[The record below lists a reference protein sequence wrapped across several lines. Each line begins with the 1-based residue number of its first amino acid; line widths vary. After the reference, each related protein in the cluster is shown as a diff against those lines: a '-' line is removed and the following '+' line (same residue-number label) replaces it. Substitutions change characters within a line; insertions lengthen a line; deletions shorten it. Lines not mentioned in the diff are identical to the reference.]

1 MTNNF
6 KFKYDMKQ
14 LDVNLMHPAEQ
25 ITTIIGRI
33 YRSEMTTTSGG
44 NLSIMDEN
52 GDMWITPAS
61 IDKGSLTPADII
73 CVKADGTIVGPH
85 RPSSEYP
92 FHKAIYKM
100 NPNIH
105 SVVHA
110 HPPGLVTFSMVHQ
123 VPDTSI
129 LPQAHAVCGPVGFAG
144 YAIPGS
150 ELLGQKIVAEFQ
162 KNPDYKAVVMENH
175 GVVVAG
181 TDIAD
186 AYRRFETLELCART
200 ILNAKTLGEP
210 KYLSDEQI
218 RQNDTAANT
227 PLPHFSGAGH
237 PSDER
242 AIRAEICKIVR
253 RACVQHLMCSSYG
266 TASVRWRGNDFLITP
281 ADKQRWDLEPE
292 DIVQVKDGMV
302 EEGKNASRAA
312 ALHYEIYRRNPKV
325 NSIILTQ
332 SPALMGFCTT
342 GVKFDVRTIPESW
355 IFLQD
360 IPTFPFGSQ
369 YDERRTEL
377 VDEFKK
383 RPFVMVENDCVIVTG
398 DQLINTFDRLEVAD
412 FSARSLIL
420 AAPLGK
426 LNPITDDEIEKL
438 RVAFHVG
445 E

>member
-1 MTNNF
+1 
-6 KFKYDMKQ
+6 
-14 LDVNLMHPAEQ
+14 MHPAEQ
-25 ITTIIGRI
+25 IAIIIGRI

-52 GDMWITPAS
+52 GDMWITPAA
-61 IDKGSLTPADII
+61 IDKGSLTPADIM

-100 NPNIH
+100 NPHIH
-105 SVVHA
+105 SVIHA

-129 LPQAHAVCGPVGFAG
+129 IPQARATCGPVGFAE
-144 YAIPGS
+144 YALPGS
-150 ELLGQKIVAEFQ
+150 ELLGKKIVAEFK
-162 KNPDYKAVVMENH
+162 KNPDYKAVIMENH

-181 TDIAD
+181 DDIAD
-186 AYRRFETLELCART
+186 AYQRFETLELCART

-210 KYLSDEQI
+210 KYLTEEQI
-218 RQNDTAANT
+218 LKHERAVNT
-227 PLPHFSGAGH
+227 PFQHFMNVEH

-242 AIRAEICKIVR
+242 KIRAEICKIVR
-253 RACVQHLMCSSYG
+253 RACSQGLMCSSYG

-281 ADKQRWDLEPE
+281 SSMQRWDLEPE

-302 EEGKNASRAA
+302 EAGKKASRSV

-369 YDERRTEL
+369 YDEHLNEL
-377 VDEFKK
+377 ADEFKH
-383 RPFVMVENDCVIVTG
+383 RPFVMLENDSVVVTG

-426 LNPITDDEIEKL
+426 LNPITDEEIEEL

>member
-1 MTNNF
+1 
-6 KFKYDMKQ
+6 MKQ

-25 ITTIIGRI
+25 IAIIIGRI

-52 GDMWITPAS
+52 GDMWITPAG
-61 IDKGSLTPADII
+61 IDKGSLTPADIM

-100 NPNIH
+100 NPHVH
-105 SVVHA
+105 SVIHA

-129 LPQAHAVCGPVGFAG
+129 IPQARAICGPVGFAE
-144 YAIPGS
+144 YALPGS
-150 ELLGQKIVAEFQ
+150 ELLGKKIVAEFK
-162 KNPDYKAVVMENH
+162 KNPDYKAVIMENH

-181 TDIAD
+181 DDIAD
-186 AYRRFETLELCART
+186 AYQRFETLELCART

-210 KYLSDEQI
+210 KYLSEEQI
-218 RQNDTAANT
+218 LKHEKAVNT
-227 PLPHFSGAGH
+227 PFQHFMNVEH

-253 RACVQHLMCSSYG
+253 RACSQGLMCSSYG

-281 ADKQRWDLEPE
+281 SSKQRWDLDPE

-302 EEGKNASRAA
+302 EAGKNASRSV

-332 SPALMGFCTT
+332 SPSLMGFCTT

-369 YDERRTEL
+369 YDERLTEL
-377 VDEFKK
+377 ADEFTH
-383 RPFVMVENDCVIVTG
+383 RPFVMLENDSVVVTG
-398 DQLINTFDRLEVAD
+398 DKLINTFDRLEVAD

-426 LNPITDDEIEKL
+426 LNPITDEEIEEL

>member
-1 MTNNF
+1 
-6 KFKYDMKQ
+6 
-14 LDVNLMHPAEQ
+14 MHPAEQ
-25 ITTIIGRI
+25 IAIIIGRI

-52 GDMWITPAS
+52 GDMWITPAG
-61 IDKGSLTPADII
+61 IDKGSLTPADIM

-100 NPNIH
+100 NPHIH
-105 SVVHA
+105 SVIHA

-129 LPQAHAVCGPVGFAG
+129 IPQARAICGPVGFAE
-144 YAIPGS
+144 YALPGS
-150 ELLGQKIVAEFQ
+150 ELLGKKIVAEFK
-162 KNPDYKAVVMENH
+162 KNPDYKAVIMENH

-181 TDIAD
+181 DDIAD
-186 AYRRFETLELCART
+186 AYQRFETLELCART

-210 KYLSDEQI
+210 KYLSEEQI
-218 RQNDTAANT
+218 LKHEKAVNT
-227 PLPHFSGAGH
+227 PFQHFMNVEH

-253 RACVQHLMCSSYG
+253 RACSQGLMCSSYG

-281 ADKQRWDLEPE
+281 SSKQRWDLDPE

-302 EEGKNASRAA
+302 EAGKNASRSV

-332 SPALMGFCTT
+332 SPSLMGFCTT

-369 YDERRTEL
+369 YDERLTEL
-377 VDEFKK
+377 ADEFTH
-383 RPFVMVENDCVIVTG
+383 RPFVMLENDSVVVTG
-398 DQLINTFDRLEVAD
+398 DKLINTFDRLEVAD

-426 LNPITDDEIEKL
+426 LNPITDEEIEEL
-438 RVAFHVG
+438 RIAFHVG

>member
-1 MTNNF
+1 
-6 KFKYDMKQ
+6 MKQ

-25 ITTIIGRI
+25 IAIIIGRI

-44 NLSIMDEN
+44 NLSIMDDN
-52 GDMWITPAS
+52 GDMWITPAG
-61 IDKGSLTPADII
+61 IDKGSLTSADIM

-100 NPNIH
+100 NPHIH
-105 SVVHA
+105 SVIHA

-129 LPQAHAVCGPVGFAG
+129 IPQARATCGPVGFAE
-144 YAIPGS
+144 YALPGS
-150 ELLGQKIVAEFQ
+150 ELLGKKIVAEFK
-162 KNPDYKAVVMENH
+162 KNPEFKAVIMENH

-181 TDIAD
+181 DDIAD
-186 AYRRFETLELCART
+186 AYQRFETLELCART
-200 ILNAKTLGEP
+200 ILNAKILGEP
-210 KYLSDEQI
+210 KYLSEDQI
-218 RQNDTAANT
+218 LQHERAVNNT
-227 PLPHFSGAGH
+227 FQHFMDVKH

-253 RACVQHLMCSSYG
+253 RACSQGLMCSSYG

-281 ADKQRWDLEPE
+281 SSMQRWDLDPE

-302 EEGKNASRAA
+302 EAGKRASRSV

-325 NSIILTQ
+325 NSIIMTQ

-369 YDERRTEL
+369 YNEHLAEL
-377 VDEFKK
+377 ADEFKK
-383 RPFVMVENDCVIVTG
+383 RPFVMLENDSVVVTG
-398 DQLINTFDRLEVAD
+398 DKLINTFDRLEVAD
-412 FSARSLIL
+412 FSARSLVL

-426 LNPITDDEIEKL
+426 LNPITDEEIEEL
-438 RVAFHVG
+438 RVACHVG

>member
-1 MTNNF
+1 
-6 KFKYDMKQ
+6 
-14 LDVNLMHPAEQ
+14 MHPAEQ
-25 ITTIIGRI
+25 IAIIIGRI

-44 NLSIMDEN
+44 NLSIMDGN
-52 GDMWITPAS
+52 GDMWITPAG
-61 IDKGSLTPADII
+61 IDKGSLTPADIM

-100 NPNIH
+100 NPHIH
-105 SVVHA
+105 SVIHA

-129 LPQAHAVCGPVGFAG
+129 IPQARATCGPVGFAE
-144 YAIPGS
+144 YALPGS
-150 ELLGQKIVAEFQ
+150 ELLGKKIVGEFK
-162 KNPDYKAVVMENH
+162 KNPDYKAVIMENH

-181 TDIAD
+181 DDIAD
-186 AYRRFETLELCART
+186 AYQRFETLELCART

-210 KYLSDEQI
+210 KYLSEEQI
-218 RQNDTAANT
+218 LQHERAVNT
-227 PLPHFSGAGH
+227 PFQHFMNVEH
-237 PSDER
+237 PSEER

-253 RACVQHLMCSSYG
+253 RACSQGLMCSSYG
-266 TASVRWRGNDFLITP
+266 TASVRWKENDFLITP
-281 ADKQRWDLEPE
+281 SSMQRWDLDPE

-302 EEGKNASRAA
+302 EAGKRASRSV
-312 ALHYEIYRRNPKV
+312 ALHYEIYRRNPKI

-332 SPALMGFCTT
+332 SPSLMGFCTT

-369 YDERRTEL
+369 YNEHLNEL
-377 VDEFKK
+377 ADEFKH
-383 RPFVMVENDCVIVTG
+383 RPFVMLENDSVVVTG
-398 DQLINTFDRLEVAD
+398 DKLINTFDRLEVAD

-426 LNPITDDEIEKL
+426 LNPITDEEIEEL

>member
-1 MTNNF
+1 
-6 KFKYDMKQ
+6 
-14 LDVNLMHPAEQ
+14 MHPAEQ
-25 ITTIIGRI
+25 IAIIIGRI

-52 GDMWITPAS
+52 GDMWITPAA
-61 IDKGSLTPADII
+61 IDKGSLTPADIM
-73 CVKADGTIVGPH
+73 CVKADGTIIGPH

-100 NPNIH
+100 NPHIH
-105 SVVHA
+105 SVIHA

-129 LPQAHAVCGPVGFAG
+129 IPQARETCGPVGFAE
-144 YAIPGS
+144 YALPGS
-150 ELLGQKIVAEFQ
+150 ELLGKKIVAEFK
-162 KNPDYKAVVMENH
+162 KNPDYKAVIMENH

-181 TDIAD
+181 DDIAD
-186 AYRRFETLELCART
+186 AYQRFETLELCART

-210 KYLSDEQI
+210 KYLSEEQI
-218 RQNDTAANT
+218 LQHEKAVNT
-227 PLPHFSGAGH
+227 PFQHFMNVEH

-253 RACVQHLMCSSYG
+253 RACSQGLMCSSYG

-281 ADKQRWDLEPE
+281 SSMQRWDLDPE

-302 EEGKNASRAA
+302 EAGKNASRSV

-369 YDERRTEL
+369 YNEKLNEL
-377 VDEFKK
+377 ADEFKH
-383 RPFVMVENDCVIVTG
+383 RPFVMLENDSVVVTG

-426 LNPITDDEIEKL
+426 LNPITDEEIEEL

>member
-1 MTNNF
+1 
-6 KFKYDMKQ
+6 
-14 LDVNLMHPAEQ
+14 MHPAEQ
-25 ITTIIGRI
+25 IAIIIGRI

-52 GDMWITPAS
+52 GDMWITPAA
-61 IDKGSLTPADII
+61 IDKGSLTPADIM
-73 CVKADGTIVGPH
+73 CVKADGTIIGPH

-100 NPNIH
+100 NPHIH
-105 SVVHA
+105 SVIHA

-129 LPQAHAVCGPVGFAG
+129 IPQARATCGPVGFAE
-144 YAIPGS
+144 YALPGS
-150 ELLGQKIVAEFQ
+150 ELLGKKIVAEFK
-162 KNPDYKAVVMENH
+162 KNPDYKAVIMENH

-181 TDIAD
+181 DDIAD
-186 AYRRFETLELCART
+186 AYQRFETLELCART

-210 KYLSDEQI
+210 KYLSEEQI
-218 RQNDTAANT
+218 LQHEKAVNT
-227 PLPHFSGAGH
+227 PFQHFMNVEH

-253 RACVQHLMCSSYG
+253 RACSQGLMCSSYG

-281 ADKQRWDLEPE
+281 SSMQRWDLEPE
-292 DIVQVKDGMV
+292 DIVQIKDGMV
-302 EEGKNASRAA
+302 EAGKNASRSV

-369 YDERRTEL
+369 YNEHLTEL
-377 VDEFKK
+377 ADEFKQ
-383 RPFVMVENDCVIVTG
+383 RPFVMLENDSVVVTG

-426 LNPITDDEIEKL
+426 LNPITDEEIEEL

>member
-1 MTNNF
+1 
-6 KFKYDMKQ
+6 
-14 LDVNLMHPAEQ
+14 MHPAEQ
-25 ITTIIGRI
+25 IAIIIGRI

-44 NLSIMDEN
+44 NLSIMDDN
-52 GDMWITPAS
+52 GDMWITPAG
-61 IDKGSLTPADII
+61 IDKGSLTPADIM
-73 CVKADGTIVGPH
+73 CVKADGTIIGPH

-100 NPNIH
+100 NPHIH
-105 SVVHA
+105 SVIHA

-129 LPQAHAVCGPVGFAG
+129 IPQARATCGPVGFAE
-144 YAIPGS
+144 YALPGS
-150 ELLGQKIVAEFQ
+150 ELLGKKIVAEFQ
-162 KNPDYKAVVMENH
+162 KNPDYKAVIMENH

-181 TDIAD
+181 DDIAD
-186 AYRRFETLELCART
+186 AYQRFETLELCART

-210 KYLSDEQI
+210 KYLSEEQI
-218 RQNDTAANT
+218 LQHERAVNT
-227 PLPHFSGAGH
+227 PFQHFMNVEH

-242 AIRAEICKIVR
+242 AIRSEICKIVR
-253 RACVQHLMCSSYG
+253 RACSQGLMCSSYG
-266 TASVRWRGNDFLITP
+266 TASVRWKGNDFLITP
-281 ADKQRWDLEPE
+281 SSKQRWDLEPE

-302 EEGKNASRAA
+302 EAGKNASRSV

-332 SPALMGFCTT
+332 SPSLMGFCTT

-369 YDERRTEL
+369 YNENLTKL
-377 VDEFKK
+377 ADEFRH
-383 RPFVMVENDCVIVTG
+383 RPFVMLENDSVVVTG
-398 DQLINTFDRLEVAD
+398 DKLINTFDRLEVAD

-426 LNPITDDEIEKL
+426 LNPITDEEIEEL

>member
-1 MTNNF
+1 
-6 KFKYDMKQ
+6 
-14 LDVNLMHPAEQ
+14 MHPAEQ
-25 ITTIIGRI
+25 IAIIIGRI

-52 GDMWITPAS
+52 GDMWITPAA
-61 IDKGSLTPADII
+61 IDKGSLTPADIM
-73 CVKADGTIVGPH
+73 CVKADGTIIGPH

-100 NPNIH
+100 NPHIH
-105 SVVHA
+105 SVIHA

-129 LPQAHAVCGPVGFAG
+129 IPQARATCGPVGFAE
-144 YAIPGS
+144 YALPGS
-150 ELLGQKIVAEFQ
+150 ELLGKKIVAEFK
-162 KNPDYKAVVMENH
+162 KNPDYKAVIMENH

-181 TDIAD
+181 EDIAD
-186 AYRRFETLELCART
+186 AYQRFETLELCART

-210 KYLSDEQI
+210 KYLSEDQI
-218 RQNDTAANT
+218 LQHEKAVNV
-227 PLPHFSGAGH
+227 PFQHFMNVTH

-253 RACVQHLMCSSYG
+253 RACSQGLMCSSYG
-266 TASVRWRGNDFLITP
+266 TASVRWRGNVFLITP
-281 ADKQRWDLEPE
+281 SRMQRWDVEPE
-292 DIVQVKDGMV
+292 DIVQIKDGMV
-302 EEGKNASRAA
+302 EAGKNASRSV

-369 YDERRTEL
+369 YNEHLTEL
-377 VDEFKK
+377 ADEFKQ
-383 RPFVMVENDCVIVTG
+383 RPFVMLENDSVVVTG

-426 LNPITDDEIEKL
+426 LNPITDEEIEEL

>member
-1 MTNNF
+1 
-6 KFKYDMKQ
+6 
-14 LDVNLMHPAEQ
+14 MHPAEQ
-25 ITTIIGRI
+25 IAIIIGRI

-44 NLSIMDEN
+44 NLSIMDSN
-52 GDMWITPAS
+52 GDMWITPAA
-61 IDKGSLTPADII
+61 IDKGSLTPADIM
-73 CVKADGTIVGPH
+73 CVKADGTIIGPH
-85 RPSSEYP
+85 KPSSEYP

-100 NPNIH
+100 NPHIH
-105 SVVHA
+105 SVIHA

-129 LPQAHAVCGPVGFAG
+129 IPQARATCGPVGFAE
-144 YAIPGS
+144 YALPGS
-150 ELLGQKIVAEFQ
+150 ELLGKKIVAEFK
-162 KNPDYKAVVMENH
+162 KNPDYKAVIMENH

-181 TDIAD
+181 DDIAD
-186 AYRRFETLELCART
+186 AYQRFETLELCART

-210 KYLSDEQI
+210 KYLSEEQI
-218 RQNDTAANT
+218 LQHERAVNT
-227 PLPHFSGAGH
+227 PFQHFMNVEH

-253 RACVQHLMCSSYG
+253 RACSQGLMCSSYG
-266 TASVRWRGNDFLITP
+266 TASMRWRGNDFLITP
-281 ADKQRWDLEPE
+281 SSMQRWDLEPE

-302 EEGKNASRAA
+302 EAGKKASRSV

-369 YDERRTEL
+369 YNEHLNEL
-377 VDEFKK
+377 AEEFKH
-383 RPFVMVENDCVIVTG
+383 RPFVMLENDSVVVTG
-398 DQLINTFDRLEVAD
+398 DKLINTFDRLEVAD

-426 LNPITDDEIEKL
+426 LNPITDQEIEEL